1 MEAEEVNKKEYFS
14 LCSFSPP
21 LPLSFLSS
29 PLVAFQ
35 IPPEILFCRS
45 FLLAASVH
53 ARVVKGRV
61 LNLFGSE
68 KGLWPSL
75 FSARGKEERGE
86 RGREVERGRR
96 WFDPPPSLLPSLLP
110 LLLLLLSFLF
120 RAFLQRS
127 PTVLQINPCRKT
139 PKFDPSC
146 TRSLL
151 FFVSSSKLCRGGAL
165 SLVHSACRRLSR
177 KKKQE
182 KKPNHNARS
191 LHDLGRPRAAESRR
205 GGPDGPRRGSAVS
218 VGGHGG
224 GAEQGRDGRERSI
237 EASQSLSEK
246 SKLPPRSSR
255 SSGRRR
261 RKKKSFI
268 FCSVLL
274 SECPARTT

>member
-1 MEAEEVNKKEYFS
+1 MKRACG
-14 LCSFSPP
+14 L
-21 LPLSFLSS
+21 LS
-29 PLVAFQ
+29 V
-35 IPPEILFCRS
+35 
-45 FLLAASVH
+45 
-53 ARVVKGRV
+53 
-61 LNLFGSE
+61 
-68 KGLWPSL
+68 
-75 FSARGKEERGE
+75 ARGKEERGE
-86 RGREVERGRR
+86 RGREVERWKRGRR

-151 FFVSSSKLCRGGAL
+151 FFVSSSKLCREGAL
-165 SLVHSACRRLSR
+165 SLVHSLCLPPPLSR

-237 EASQSLSEK
+237 EASQSLSLSEK

-268 FCSVLL
+268 FCSLLL